1 MSGMDNQQIRAG
13 IVGDVR
19 KALLDL
25 DLCFAPNEQPDA
37 EIQRACV
44 YIYIYFVCLFVFVL
58 LFLK

>member
-37 EIQRACV
+37 EIQRVCV
-44 YIYIYFVCLFVFVL
+44 YVYIFCLFVFVL